1 MLLLF
6 IGIVPARGKTNITV
20 MFTPTEFSTAIM
32 KLQLKTSQFNSNPIE
47 CTFIGYS
54 TPGLAA

>member
-1 MLLLF
+1 MLLL
-6 IGIVPARGKTNITV
+6 GIVPAHGKTNIAV
-20 MFTPTEFSTAIM
+20 KFTPTEFSTAIM